1 MNKKGDYLMFKKLL
15 CGVVAMTMV
24 LGLASCDKTQKETK
38 VSGDEVLG
46 LVMTDMMSWDM
57 TKGIEIDG
65 SVNTKLGN
73 YTKAGDFNFKFAL
86 NPTTGSLSAVQIH
99 LDNALGSSFDA
110 YIDQTA
116 SYICID
122 DFKLMVPATT
132 QSDDGITIVPL
143 ETNSSTSDPMSDLV
157 EQFDFYKVSDTK
169 YYMTAKTEFIE
180 LLNLQ
185 IATVLANSLPF
196 LGLNFKEL
204 RIDFNLTKD
213 QKLNGVGLKTVV
225 ALSIDNETLN
235 CEFNGNISINK
246 ENAMPTI
253 PTDASSYM
261 TVEQFMQQLVQTPL
275 TGSVELD
282 VQVGELQAVLAADIS
297 YTLDVT
303 TGYPNISIDIND
315 KTTIDIMALLGAT
328 GVTLKKITIAYD
340 EETLGMALNL
350 YDDQNQLIMSVPFS
364 SSTNTPS
371 DNPSDTP
378 LASSGSESQETTT
391 TIDMVFVKEILK
403 AILFDF
409 TIVENDDNITITF
422 NSQLW
427 NVIKNYAQEAL
438 ETYFGGDIAQV
449 IQQLETANEAIKAQN
464 PDTYE
469 QDANYQ
475 SNLRMIQLLTILNN
489 ILSIETAQVV
499 INLEYTETSTTLVL
513 SVISGNDSIQL
524 TISVDQTLIM
534 LTLFSVGLST
544 WVIGSSTNTPSIS
557 VA

>member
-1 MNKKGDYLMFKKLL
+1 MFKKLL

-46 LVMTDMMSWDM
+46 LVMTDVMSWDM

-65 SVNTKLGN
+65 SVNTKLGT
-73 YTKAGDFNFKFAL
+73 YTKTSDFNFKFAL

-99 LDNALGSSFDA
+99 VDDIYKSSFDVYA
-110 YIDQTA
+110 DQTG
-116 SYICID
+116 SYIRFD
-122 DFKLMVPATT
+122 DFKLMIPATIP
-132 QSDDGITIVPL
+132 SDDGITIVPSKA
-143 ETNSSTSDPMSDLV
+143 NSSTSDPMSNLV

-169 YYMTAKTEFIE
+169 YYMTAKVEFIE

-185 IATVLANSLPF
+185 IATSLTNSLPF

-204 RIDFNLTKD
+204 RIDFSLTKD
-213 QKLNGVGLKTVV
+213 QKLNGIGLKTVV
-225 ALSIDNETLN
+225 ALSIDNETLDY
-235 CEFNGNISINK
+235 EFNGDISLNK

-253 PTDASSYM
+253 PSDASSYM
-261 TVEQFMQQLVQTPL
+261 TVEQFMQQIVQTPL
-275 TGSVELD
+275 TGSVKLD
-282 VQVGELQAVLAADIS
+282 VQVGELQAVLAVDIS
-297 YTLDVT
+297 YTLDMT
-303 TGYPNISIDIND
+303 TGYPNISIDINED
-315 KTTIDIMALLGAT
+315 TTIDIMALLGAV

-350 YDDQNQLIMSVPFS
+350 YNDQDQLIMSIPFS
-364 SSTNTPS
+364 SSTDT
-371 DNPSDTP
+371 PSDTP
-378 LASSGSESQETTT
+378 LASSGSESQETAT

-409 TIVENDDNITITF
+409 TIVEKDNSVTITF

-427 NVIKNYAQEAL
+427 NVIKNYAKEAL
-438 ETYFGGDIAQV
+438 EVYFGGDIAQV
-449 IQQLETANEAIKAQN
+449 IQQLEAANEAIKAQN

-475 SNLRMIQLLTILNN
+475 SNLQMIQLLTILNN
-489 ILSIETAQVV
+489 VLSFETAQVV
-499 INLEYTETSTTLVL
+499 VNLECAATSTSLVL
-513 SVISGNDSIQL
+513 SVISGDDSIQL
-524 TISVDQTLIM
+524 TISFDKPLMMLI
-534 LTLFSVGLST
+534 LFSAGLSS
-544 WVIGSSTNTPSIS
+544 WIIGSSTASPSIT

>member
-1 MNKKGDYLMFKKLL
+1 MFKKLL

-24 LGLASCDKTQKETK
+24 LGLASCDKTPEETK

-46 LVMTDMMSWDM
+46 LVMTDVMSWDM

-86 NPTTGSLSAVQIH
+86 SATTGAMIAQIH
-99 LDNALGSSFDA
+99 VDDVYGSTFDA
-110 YIDQTA
+110 YIDQTV
-116 SYICID
+116 SYIRID
-122 DFKLMVPATT
+122 DFKVMIPTMTQAQVVEDNTT
-132 QSDDGITIVPL
+132 LFASDP
-143 ETNSSTSDPMSDLV
+143 STSDPMSDLV

-169 YYMTAKTEFIE
+169 YYMTAKAEFIE

-185 IATVLANSLPF
+185 IATALTNAIPF

-204 RIDFNLTKD
+204 RIDFSLTND
-213 QKLNGVGLKTVV
+213 QKLNGIGLKTAV

-235 CEFNGNISINK
+235 CEFDGNVSVNK

-253 PTDASSYM
+253 PSDASSYM
-261 TVEQFMQQLVQTPL
+261 ALEQFMQQIVQTPL

-282 VQVGELQAVLAADIS
+282 VQVGELQAVLAVDIS
-297 YTLDVT
+297 YTLDMT
-303 TGYPNISIDIND
+303 TGYPNIAIDINE

-350 YDDQNQLIMSVPFS
+350 YNDQDQLIMSIPLS
-364 SSTNTPS
+364 SSTDTPS

-409 TIVENDDNITITF
+409 TIVEKDGNITMTF

-427 NVIKNYAQEAL
+427 NVIKNYAKEAL
-438 ETYFGGDIAQV
+438 EAYFGGDIAQV

-475 SNLRMIQLLTILNN
+475 SNLRMIQLLTVLNN
-489 ILSIETAQVV
+489 VLSIETAQVIV
-499 INLEYTETSTTLVL
+499 NLEYTASSTTLVL

-524 TISVDQTLIM
+524 TVSVDKPLIM
-534 LTLFSVGLST
+534 LTLLSAGFST
-544 WVIGSSTNTPSIS
+544 WVIGSSTTSPSI
-557 VA
+557 AA

>member
-1 MNKKGDYLMFKKLL
+1 MFKKLL

-24 LGLASCDKTQKETK
+24 LGLASCDKAQEETK

-46 LVMTDMMSWDM
+46 LVMTDVMSWDM

-65 SVNTKLGN
+65 NVNTKLGN

-86 NPTTGSLSAVQIH
+86 SATTGAMIAQIH
-99 LDNALGSSFDA
+99 VDDVYGSTFDA
-110 YIDQTA
+110 YIDQTV
-116 SYICID
+116 SYIRID
-122 DFKLMVPATT
+122 DFKVMIPTMTQAQVVEDNTT
-132 QSDDGITIVPL
+132 LFASDP
-143 ETNSSTSDPMSDLV
+143 STSDPMSDLV

-169 YYMTAKTEFIE
+169 YYMTAKAEFIE

-185 IATVLANSLPF
+185 IATALTNAIPF

-204 RIDFNLTKD
+204 RIDFSLTND
-213 QKLNGVGLKTVV
+213 QKLNGIGLKTAV

-235 CEFNGNISINK
+235 CEFDGNVSVNK

-253 PTDASSYM
+253 PSDASSYM
-261 TVEQFMQQLVQTPL
+261 ALEQFMQQIVQTPL

-282 VQVGELQAVLAADIS
+282 VQVGELQAVLAVDIS
-297 YTLDVT
+297 YTLDMT
-303 TGYPNISIDIND
+303 TGYPNIAIDINE

-350 YDDQNQLIMSVPFS
+350 YNDQDQLIMSIPLS
-364 SSTNTPS
+364 SSTDTPS

-409 TIVENDDNITITF
+409 TIVEKDGNITMTF

-427 NVIKNYAQEAL
+427 NVIKNYAKEAL

-489 ILSIETAQVV
+489 VLSIETAQVIV
-499 INLEYTETSTTLVL
+499 NLEYTASSTTLVL

-524 TISVDQTLIM
+524 TVSVDKPLIM
-534 LTLFSVGLST
+534 LTLLSAGFST
-544 WVIGSSTNTPSIS
+544 WVIGSSTTSPSI
-557 VA
+557 AA